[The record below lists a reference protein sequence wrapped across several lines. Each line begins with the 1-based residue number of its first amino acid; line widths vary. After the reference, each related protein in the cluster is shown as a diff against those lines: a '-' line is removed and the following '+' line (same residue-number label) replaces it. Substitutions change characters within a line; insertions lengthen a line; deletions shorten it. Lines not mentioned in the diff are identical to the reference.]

1 MKFWK
6 QIFYD
11 NNHINEKSILGFA
24 AFVVMTVFA
33 VADIISAYTGKELLV
48 NEFIFN
54 SFLIL
59 TLGSF
64 GISSVDKFINSK
76 KETTDD
82 EIIDIEDETTPE
94 PEPKYKNKVED
105 DVIN

>member
-1 MKFWK
+1 MKFLK
-6 QIFYD
+6 SIFLD
-11 NNHINEKSILGFA
+11 SNQINEKSILGFA
-24 AFVVMTVFA
+24 SFVVMTVFA
-33 VADIISAYTGKELLV
+33 VADIVSAYVGKELLV

-76 KETTDD
+76 KEITDD
-82 EIIDIEDETTPE
+82 EIIDIEDEPTPE
-94 PEPKYKNKVED
+94 SEPKYKNKVED
-105 DVIN
+105 EVID